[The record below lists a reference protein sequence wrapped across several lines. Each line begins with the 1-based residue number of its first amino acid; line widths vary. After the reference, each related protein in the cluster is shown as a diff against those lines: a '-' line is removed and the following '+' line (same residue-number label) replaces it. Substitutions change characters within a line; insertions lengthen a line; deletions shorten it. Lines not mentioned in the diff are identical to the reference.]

1 MYCKTLNLNG
11 WNMESK
17 SKGSRLY
24 RQITSKLLEMMESGE
39 YPPGSRLP
47 AERELSELFGVSRP
61 TIREAVIALESQGRV
76 NVKTGSGV
84 YVGEPQ
90 VDITSLGSSIS
101 PFELI
106 EARVYI
112 EGEAAAIA
120 ASLINNEQLERLDEA
135 LAVMAQEN
143 SQDNL
148 TSAVADRKFHSIIS
162 EATNNKV
169 LTLFI
174 NKLWDAQE
182 KLENIRLAHSAVCM
196 KDKAQRMAE
205 HEAIVGALK
214 RRDAGAARIAMR
226 SHFARILAA
235 LHEKAEEADVNEAK
249 LKASK
254 NRERFSLDRMVD

>member
-90 VDITSLGSSIS
+90 VDITSLGSLLGFPDNPSYIS
-101 PFELI
+101 SKGGLKMLTK
-106 EARVYI
+106 
-112 EGEAAAIA
+112 
-120 ASLINNEQLERLDEA
+120 S
-135 LAVMAQEN
+135 LAVDFGKKGVRVNNILPGYMK
-143 SQDNL
+143 
-148 TSAVADRKFHSIIS
+148 TSMTKGSYS
-162 EATNNKV
+162 NKE
-169 LTLFI
+169 LKHQFFERR
-174 NKLWDAQE
+174 NKD
-182 KLENIRLAHSAVCM
+182 S
-196 KDKAQRMAE
+196 
-205 HEAIVGALK
+205 
-214 RRDAGAARIAMR
+214 
-226 SHFARILAA
+226 
-235 LHEKAEEADVNEAK
+235 
-249 LKASK
+249 
-254 NRERFSLDRMVD
+254 